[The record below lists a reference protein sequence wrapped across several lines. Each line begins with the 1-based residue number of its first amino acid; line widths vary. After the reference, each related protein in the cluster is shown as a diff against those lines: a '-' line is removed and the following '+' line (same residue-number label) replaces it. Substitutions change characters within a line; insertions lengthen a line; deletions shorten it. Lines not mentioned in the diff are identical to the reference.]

1 MRLSLRSAATRAA
14 LAAAGAAALVTPL
27 LAPPAE
33 GAGAGPFRQTLAT
46 NGTTDR
52 TDCATERLAGQRGV
66 ATTSWSPSIDVSLR
80 AVLNGA
86 KGSDWDLAVFD
97 RQTGERLGGSA
108 GFNAS
113 EVVTGYAARGRQL
126 EIQACRLSGTGTATL
141 EIETSA
147 LALSRLA
154 TLPAKPK
161 MIEIELP
168 YRESLGV
175 VQALGIDTVDNPHA
189 GGIEAIIYSD
199 DELRL
204 LEKAGFD
211 YTVEIADLA
220 KFDKLQQERTE
231 RFTRLMAR
239 DGSALPSGR
248 TEYRVLE
255 DYHSELKAL
264 AEAHPAIVRPLT
276 LPKKTWQG
284 REQVGVE
291 ISSDVHRTDDQKPVA
306 FLMGMHHARE
316 WPSAELIHEMALYLA
331 QNFGTDP
338 QVTEL
343 LRHVRVV
350 IVPII
355 NPDGFVSS
363 RNSPS
368 IADESGNPFG
378 APATAESAFLG
389 GSFAYRRK
397 NCKGPG
403 GPSAPCDLNSGVDPN
418 RNYGHGWGGRGA
430 STNPESQTYRGP
442 GPFSEEETQSVWEYS
457 QNHDVTS
464 MLSMHNFGSLV
475 LRPPGRHT
483 DGLAPDEDRLKALGD
498 LMEQDTGY
506 TSQYGWQL
514 YDTSGTTEDWNYGA
528 AGTFGYTM
536 ELGPASADGGHFHI
550 AYDRGVVEQWTGPP
564 GHEGRGVRRALL
576 RVIEKAATRADH
588 STLVGR
594 APAGRTLRLKK
605 EFKTSTSAVCRIA
618 QPHDLNITYP
628 DPFTERPD
636 ACIGEDPPIEF
647 DDKLE
652 YTTKVPANSV
662 FSWIVTP
669 STRPFEWKNGK
680 RETWTLTC
688 EDDAGTVYETKQV
701 EIWRGELQSF
711 EMPCGGT
718 LPTTGPN
725 AETPRTFEE
734 AQRLALV
741 DRLAPRTRFAKR
753 FTLTSR
759 RRIVLGGG
767 SRDRAP
773 EGLMPRVAQVRVTIG
788 RRVVGRLC
796 RFLDDQGRF
805 GKPTKCSGGTSVP
818 ARVRTPGR
826 AVRWN
831 YAIGAR
837 LPKGRYVAWVRAID
851 AEGNLERKNRKRNLL
866 QFRIR

>member
-1 MRLSLRSAATRAA
+1 MRLRLTA
-14 LAAAGAAALVTPL
+14 LAALLAAAV
-27 LAPPAE
+27 AVPASPAAQ
-33 GAGAGPFRQTLAT
+33 GGGDAFRQTLTAT
-46 NGTTDR
+46 GTLDR
-52 TDCATERLAGQRGV
+52 NDCATKRLAGQPGV
-66 ATTSWSPSIDVSLR
+66 ASTAWTPSIPVSLR
-80 AVLNGA
+80 TVLSAA

-97 RQTGERLGGSA
+97 AKTGKRLGGSG

-113 EVVTGYAARGRQL
+113 EVVTAYASRGQAL
-126 EIQACRLSGTGTATL
+126 EIQACRLRGADTATV
-141 EIETSA
+141 EIEATPFV
-147 LALSRLA
+147 LSRVA
-154 TLPAKPK
+154 KLPPKPK

-168 YRESLGV
+168 YRESLGA
-175 VQALGIDTVDNPHA
+175 VQSLGIDTVDNPHA
-189 GGIEAIIYSD
+189 GGIEALVYSD

-204 LEKAGFD
+204 LEKAGFE

-220 KFDKLQQERTE
+220 KFDAEQQRRTA
-231 RFTRLMAR
+231 RYAAATRR
-239 DGSALPSGR
+239 SPLPSGR
-248 TEYRVLE
+248 EEYRVLE
-255 DYHSELKAL
+255 DYQTELKTL
-264 AEAHPAIVRPLT
+264 AEQYPAIVRPLT
-276 LPKKTWQG
+276 LPNKTWQG
-284 REQVGVE
+284 REQFGVE
-291 ISSDVHRTDDQKPVA
+291 ISSDVHRADDQKPVA

-331 QNFGTDP
+331 YNFGTDA

-343 LRHVRVV
+343 LRHARVV

-418 RNYGHGWGGRGA
+418 RNYGFGWGGKGA

-457 QNHDVTS
+457 QAHDVTS

-475 LRPPGRHT
+475 LRPPGRRG

-498 LMEQDTGY
+498 LMEADTGY

-536 ELGPASADGGHFHI
+536 ELGPSSTDGGHFHI
-550 AYDRGVVEQWTGPP
+550 EYERGVVEQWTGPP

-576 RVIEKAATRADH
+576 RVVEKAATRQDH
-588 STLVGR
+588 SSLVGR
-594 APAGRTLRLKK
+594 APAGRILRLKK
-605 EFKTSTSAVCRIA
+605 TFQTSTSPVCRIA
-618 QPHDLNITYP
+618 AVYDLNVNP
-628 DPFTERPD
+628 DAIPEPIPYEDRPD
-636 ACIGEDPPIEF
+636 ACIDPGDPILF
-647 DDKLE
+647 DDFLE
-652 YTTKVPANSV
+652 YTTRVPANSV

-669 STRPFEWKNGK
+669 STRPFEFKAGK
-680 RETWTLTC
+680 REAWTLTC
-688 EDDAGTVYETKQV
+688 EDDGGKVYDAREVT
-701 EIWRGELQSF
+701 IWRGEVQSF
-711 EMPCGGT
+711 EMPCGGA
-718 LPTTGPN
+718 LPTSGPN
-725 AETPRTFEE
+725 ATTPQTFEE

-741 DRLAPRTRFAKR
+741 DRTPPRTTYASR
-753 FTLTSR
+753 FTLTNR

-767 SRDRAP
+767 SRDSAP
-773 EGLMPRVAQVRVTIG
+773 EGLVPRVAQVRVAIA
-788 RRVVGRLC
+788 RRVGKRC
-796 RFLDDQGRF
+796 RFLNDQGRF
-805 GKPTKCSGGTSVP
+805 GRRTKCSGGTYVP
-818 ARVRTPGR
+818 ARVRAPAR

-831 YAIGAR
+831 YSVGAR
-837 LPKGRYVAWVRAID
+837 LPKGRYFAWARGLD

>member
-1 MRLSLRSAATRAA
+1 MRLPLPA
-14 LAAAGAAALVTPL
+14 LAALVAAAVALGATPAAAADGL
-27 LAPPAE
+27 
-33 GAGAGPFRQTLAT
+33 RQTLTAS
-46 NGTTDR
+46 GTLDR
-52 TDCATERLAGQRGV
+52 TDCATKNLAGRSGV
-66 ATTSWSPSIDVSLR
+66 VTTTWTPSVDVSLR
-80 AVLNGA
+80 ALLTGA
-86 KGSDWDLAVFD
+86 KGGDWDLAVFD
-97 RQTGERLGGSA
+97 ATGKRVAGSG
-108 GFNAS
+108 GFNAT
-113 EVVTGYAARGRQL
+113 EVVTGFARHGRTL
-126 EIQACRLSGTGTATL
+126 TFQACRLRGGEDATL
-141 EIETSA
+141 EIETA
-147 LALSRLA
+147 A
-154 TLPAKPK
+154 LPAARLGRLPVAPK
-161 MIEIELP
+161 MIEIKLP
-168 YRESLGV
+168 FRESLGV

-204 LEKAGFD
+204 LDKAGFD
-211 YTVEIADLA
+211 YTVEIADLNA
-220 KFDKLQQERTE
+220 FDAEQEARTK
-231 RFTRLMAR
+231 RYAASVRR
-239 DGSALPSGR
+239 SPLPSGR
-248 TEYRVLE
+248 EEYRVLE
-255 DYHSELKAL
+255 DYQTELKAL
-264 AEAHPAIVRPLT
+264 AEQYPAIVRPLT
-276 LPKKTWQG
+276 LPHKTYQG
-284 REQVGVE
+284 REQFGVE
-291 ISSDVHRTDDQKPVA
+291 ISSDVNRADDQKPTA

-331 QNFGTDP
+331 QNFGSDE

-418 RNYGHGWGGRGA
+418 RNYGFGWGGKGA

-442 GPFSEEETQSVWEYS
+442 GPFSEEETRSVHEYS
-457 QNHDVTS
+457 QTHDVTS

-475 LRPPGRHT
+475 LRPPGRRG
-483 DGLAPDEDRLKALGD
+483 DGLAPDEERLKELGD
-498 LMEQDTGY
+498 LMEGDTGY

-550 AYDRGVVEQWTGPP
+550 EYQRGVVEQWVGPE

-576 RVIEKAATRADH
+576 RVIEKAAMRQDH
-588 STLVGR
+588 STLIGR
-594 APAGRTLRLKK
+594 AAPGRILRLKK
-605 EFKTSTSAVCRIA
+605 TFQTSTSPVCRLA
-618 QPHDLNITYP
+618 QLADVNINP
-628 DPFTERPD
+628 DAIPEQIPYEDRPD
-636 ACIGEDPPIEF
+636 SCVDPGDPILF
-647 DDKLE
+647 DDGLD
-652 YTTKVPANSV
+652 YTTRVPQNSV

-669 STRPFEWKNGK
+669 STRPFEFKAGK
-680 RETWTLTC
+680 REAWTLTC
-688 EDDAGTVYETKQV
+688 EDDAGRVYETQQV
-701 EIWRGELQSF
+701 TIWRNELQSF

-718 LPTTGPN
+718 LPTTGPG

-734 AQRLALV
+734 AQRALLV
-741 DRLAPRTRFAKR
+741 DRLAPRTTYARRFMR
-753 FTLTSR
+753 VSR

-773 EGLMPRVAQVRVTIG
+773 EGLVPRVAQVRIAIARRAG
-788 RRVVGRLC
+788 RRC
-796 RFLDDQGRF
+796 RFLNDQGRF
-805 GKPTKCSGGTSVP
+805 GKRTSCGGGTYVP
-818 ARVRTPGR
+818 ARVRTPAR

-831 YAIGAR
+831 YSIGAR
-837 LPKGRYVAWVRAID
+837 LPKGRYFAWVRGID
-851 AEGNLERKNRKRNLL
+851 AEGNLERKNRRRNLL
-866 QFRIR
+866 KFRIR